1 LAGGAVAYT
10 AIAASNVWNPVGWAM
25 LIGGAVAAA
34 IGIGIATFN
43 NDADIREAETLSA
56 LEEFSTNAGGRD
68 LTEEEIKD
76 IADKQDSSG
85 QLAESLLKNVDATND
100 MIEKMRANTA
110 AIERNNDLIAN

>member
-1 LAGGAVAYT
+1 MI
-10 AIAASNVWNPVGWAM
+10 IA
-25 LIGGAVAAA
+25 GAVAAV
-34 IGIGIATFN
+34 IGVGIAAFN
-43 NDADIREAETLSA
+43 NDADAREAETLSA

-68 LTEEEIKD
+68 LTKQEIKD

-85 QLAESLLKNVDATND
+85 KLAESLLEDVDATND